1 MSSMSEREREIR
13 QRLKDDFEHYAAKCL
28 KIRTKSGAVLPL
40 ALNRAQMYLHD
51 RLETQRREAGLVRAI
66 VLKGRQQGC
75 STYIGGRFYHLVTH
89 AHGQRVFILTH
100 EQEATDNLF
109 NMVERFH
116 EHCPELVRPSAGTA
130 NAKELAFDRLDSGYK
145 VGTAGKKAVG
155 RSQTIQLFH
164 GSEVA
169 FWPYADTHA
178 AGILQAVPDEPGTE
192 SILEST
198 ANGIGNFYHAQ
209 WQMAETGKS
218 EYQAIFIPWYWQDEY
233 RRPVSDAFSLDIEEE
248 EYRETY
254 GLDLE
259 QMAWR
264 RAKIIELKDEWL
276 FKQEYP
282 ATPAE
287 AFQTSGEDSFIP
299 PMLVMRARKVTA
311 EPYGPRV
318 GGCDPARFGDDSTSI
333 FVRQGRQARKY
344 GSWEKKDTMEVA
356 GLCVQAMQRERLEK
370 MFVDVGG
377 LGAGVVDR
385 LRELGYRN
393 MVIPVNGGEK
403 PLDSQKYFN
412 KRAEMWGEMREW
424 LKDQP
429 AQIPDDDVLHG
440 DLTGP
445 LYSYDSNTR
454 LKLER
459 KEDMRK
465 RGLRSPDDGD
475 ALALTFAFPFGE
487 EWAGDGDDYQTETG
501 RSEATGY

>member
-1 MSSMSEREREIR
+1 MSAMSERERAIR
-13 QRLKDDFEHYAAKCL
+13 QRLKDDLEHYAAKCL
-28 KIRTKSGAVLPL
+28 KIRTKAGAALPL
-40 ALNRAQMYLHD
+40 TLNRAQRYLHE
-51 RLETQRREAGLVRAI
+51 RLEEQREDTGRVRAI

-75 STYIGGRFYHLVTH
+75 STYIGGRFYHRVTH
-89 AHGQRVFILTH
+89 TRGNRVFILTH

-109 NMVERFH
+109 NMVERYH
-116 EHCPELVRPSAGTA
+116 EHCPDLVRPSTSTA

-178 AGILQAVPDEPGTE
+178 AGILQAVPDEEGTE

-198 ANGIGNFYHAQ
+198 ANGIGNFYHSL
-209 WQMAETGKS
+209 WQLAAAGKS

-233 RRPVSDAFSLDIEEE
+233 RKAVPDDFSLEIEEE
-248 EYRETY
+248 EYREAY

-264 RAKIIELKDEWL
+264 RAKIVELKDEWL

-287 AFQTSGEDSFIP
+287 AFQTSGEDSFIS
-299 PMLVMRARKVTA
+299 PMLVLKARQAVA

-318 GGCDPARFGDDSTSI
+318 GGCDPARFGDDSTAI
-333 FVRQGRQARKY
+333 YVRQGRVARQY
-344 GSWEKKDTMEVA
+344 GAWEKKDTMEVA
-356 GLCVQAMQRERLEK
+356 GLCVKAIQEELLDK
-370 MFVDVGG
+370 LFVDVGG

-385 LRELGYRN
+385 LRELGYRD
-393 MVIPVNGGEK
+393 MVVAVNGGEK
-403 PLDSQKYFN
+403 PLDGQRYIN

-429 AQIPDDDVLHG
+429 VQIPDDDVLHG

-487 EWAGDGDDYQTETG
+487 QWADDGEDFATETG
-501 RSEATGY
+501 RSEIAGY